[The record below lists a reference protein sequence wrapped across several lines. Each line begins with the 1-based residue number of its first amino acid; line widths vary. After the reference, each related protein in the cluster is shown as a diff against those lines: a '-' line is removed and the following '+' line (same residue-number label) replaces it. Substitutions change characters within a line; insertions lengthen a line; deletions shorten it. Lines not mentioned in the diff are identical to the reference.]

1 MCVRSILLPLGSTNH
16 AESALD
22 VGGQIA
28 RMFDAHL
35 TVLHVGT
42 DMQEIGP
49 LMGEGLSG
57 AMMEDMISAALK
69 ESATHLKD
77 VRRLF
82 HDFTRD
88 AHIPVLTGDA
98 PLAPPDAPRGPT
110 ASFLAHKGHTRSVV
124 AFQARLSDIVV
135 VRQPDPEGDV
145 ASSDTLHAVL
155 FESGRGVII
164 VPPDAPA
171 SLGRR
176 ICIGWNG
183 TSEAASA
190 IHHAMPLIRRAE
202 AVQILYSPA
211 YQRPGPNARH
221 VGAYLALHGV
231 DATIHKFG
239 SDYRPVGEDMMAA
252 AHDFGA
258 DMVVMGA
265 YSHSRLRQ
273 MILGGVTRH
282 VLENSDLAVLMSR

>member
-16 AESALD
+16 AESALE

-35 TVLHVGT
+35 AVLHVGT

-69 ESATHLKD
+69 ESATHLKA
-77 VRRLF
+77 VRRMF
-82 HDFTRD
+82 HDFTRR
-88 AHIPVLTGDA
+88 AHIPVLSGNG
-98 PLAPPDAPRGPT
+98 PSVLPDAPRGPT
-110 ASFLAHKGHTRSVV
+110 ASFITHKGHTRSVV
-124 AFQARLSDIVV
+124 AFQARMSDIVV

-171 SLGRR
+171 SIGQR

-183 TSEAASA
+183 TCEAASA
-190 IHHAMPLIRRAE
+190 VHHAMPLLRRAE
-202 AVQILYSPA
+202 AVQILFSPA
-211 YQRPGPNARH
+211 YQRPGPEARD
-221 VGAYLALHGV
+221 VAAYLALHGV
-231 DATIHKFG
+231 NATIHKFG

-252 AHDFGA
+252 AHAFGA

-282 VLENSDLAVLMSR
+282 VLENSTIAALMSR